1 MTRLKIFIVDDHLL
15 IIEGMKKQISTLA
28 EVELLGIASNSNEA
42 LAKIDE
48 LKPEL
53 IIFDYELPGMTG
65 LELFCTV
72 KNSYSNAKGI
82 CYTMHS
88 EPWIMQK
95 LIKSGVDGIV
105 LKTDMPETL
114 NIAIKTV
121 FEGKKYIPSDIMSSI
136 LTGNTN
142 IFSDKYLT
150 DREVEVLK
158 LIAQELST
166 KEIADRMNLSENTI
180 ESYRKNLL
188 IKLNAKNMAGLVL
201 KGMQLGL
208 I

>member
-15 IIEGMKKQISTLA
+15 IIEGMKKQISTLNQ
-28 EVELLGIASNSNEA
+28 VELLGIASNPNDA
-42 LAKIDE
+42 LTRIKE

-53 IIFDYELPGMTG
+53 IIFDYELPGMSG
-65 LELFCTV
+65 LEIFCNV
-72 KNSYSNAKGI
+72 KSSLNSIKGI

-114 NIAIKTV
+114 NTAIHAIID
-121 FEGKKYIPSDIMSSI
+121 GKKYIPSDIMSSI
-136 LTGNTN
+136 LTGNTGV
-142 IFSDKYLT
+142 FSDNYLT
-150 DREVEVLK
+150 DRELEVLRC
-158 LIAQELST
+158 IAQELST
-166 KEIADRMNLSENTI
+166 KEIADRMSLSENTI

-201 KGMQLGL
+201 KGIQLGV

>member
-15 IIEGMKKQISTLA
+15 IIEGMKKQISTLS
-28 EVELLGIASNSNEA
+28 EVELLGIASNPNDA
-42 LAKIDE
+42 LIKIEE
-48 LKPEL
+48 LRPEL
-53 IIFDYELPGMTG
+53 IIFDYELPGMSG
-65 LELFCTV
+65 LEIFCRA
-72 KNSYSNAKGI
+72 KNSLNDVKGI

-95 LIKSGVDGIV
+95 LIKNGVDGIV

-114 NIAIKTV
+114 NVAIKTIID
-121 FEGKKYIPSDIMSSI
+121 GKKYIPSDIMSSI
-136 LTGNTN
+136 LSGNAN
-142 IFSDKYLT
+142 MYSDKYLT

-166 KEIADRMNLSENTI
+166 KEIADRMFLSENTI

>member
-15 IIEGMKKQISTLA
+15 IIEGMKKQISTLTQ
-28 EVELLGIASNSNEA
+28 VELLGIASNASEA
-42 LAKIDE
+42 LTKIDE

-53 IIFDYELPGMTG
+53 IIFDYELPEMSG
-65 LELFCTV
+65 LDLFCSV
-72 KNSYSNAKGI
+72 KNSHNNVKGI

-95 LIKSGVDGIV
+95 LIKSGVDGVV

-114 NIAIKTV
+114 NVAIKTIID
-121 FEGKKYIPSDIMSSI
+121 GKKYIPSDIMSSI
-136 LTGNTN
+136 LSGNAN
-142 IFSDKYLT
+142 MYSDKYLT
-150 DREVEVLK
+150 DREVEVLRF
-158 LIAQELST
+158 IAKELST

-188 IKLNAKNMAGLVL
+188 IKLNAKNMAGIVL
-201 KGMQLGL
+201 KGIQLGL